1 MKTRTLLFLFIQLS
15 VFSINAQ
22 SLSESL
28 GAVKTNFQI
37 FSDNKDLNV
46 TDQFI
51 IKRAEKKSYT
61 RAVYDGGYGYGYGY
75 QSLHLEFVT
84 QETYILEEFD
94 HKFVGNNS
102 DKLELT
108 FYDSN
113 DVALATDV
121 SDFSVVDLMYS
132 LPSEKLRFF
141 YSIDLIDIPVI
152 LLDKTVKIDL
162 IKLVSDKKD

>member
-1 MKTRTLLFLFIQLS
+1 MKAKTLLFLIIQLS
-15 VFSINAQ
+15 VFNSSAQ
-22 SLSESL
+22 SLSEAL

-51 IKRAEKKSYT
+51 IKRAESEHQ
-61 RAVYDGGYGYGYGY
+61 RGSISDGGYGYGYGY

-84 QETYILEEFD
+84 QETYLLQEFD
-94 HKFVGNNS
+94 HKLFGNNY
-102 DKLELT
+102 DKLVLT
-108 FYDSN
+108 FYDP
-113 DVALATDV
+113 DDIVLATYV
-121 SDFSVVDLMYS
+121 SDFSVADLMYN
-132 LPSEKLRFF
+132 LPSEKVRFF
-141 YSIDLIDIPVI
+141 YSIDLIGIPVV